1 MTAGSERTLSMPKPL
16 DGIVVL
22 ETASFVSGPYVGQL
36 LADLGADVL
45 KIENPKGGDP
55 FRGADGYS
63 SEFQAYNP
71 HKRSVALDIT
81 KPAGADVLRRL
92 IGKADVLVHNFRPG
106 VMERL
111 GFGWENVTALNE
123 RLIYCSL
130 TGFGQDGPYQHR
142 PAYDSVAGGL
152 SGFLS
157 QYVSAAHPQ
166 IVGPAVSDAITGLY
180 ASYGVLGALV
190 ERGRTGRGARVDVTM
205 VEAMIAFL
213 RQPYAS
219 FFASG
224 VTPSPLERPAFST
237 CFALVCADDKLL
249 AIHVSSP
256 QKFWEALLSVIPDC
270 ELGGDP
276 RFDSRAK
283 RIENFVALTEALSG
297 PFRRKTRAEWM
308 VLLDAADVPFA
319 PVNDFAEVMAD
330 PQIRHLGTFAQ
341 YAHAQRGTV
350 NVIQPPT
357 LIDGRRPVEGKAP
370 PTRGEHTD
378 EALQAAGFGAEE
390 IKTLRA
396 KGVIA

>member
-1 MTAGSERTLSMPKPL
+1 MSKPL
-16 DGIVVL
+16 DGVVVL

-36 LADLGADVL
+36 LADLGADIV

-92 IGKADVLVHNFRPG
+92 IGQADVLVHNYRPG

-111 GFGWENVTALNE
+111 GFGWESVTALNQ

-130 TGFGQDGPYQHR
+130 TGFGQDGPYRHR

-157 QYVSAAHPQ
+157 QYISVENPQ
-166 IVGPAVSDAITGLY
+166 IVGPAVADAITGLY

-190 ERGRTGRGARVDVTM
+190 ERARTGRGCRVDVTM
-205 VEAMIAFL
+205 IEAMIAFL

-224 VTPSPLERPAFST
+224 ITPSPLERPAFSS
-237 CFALVCADDKLL
+237 CFAFVCADGKLL

-256 QKFWEALLSVIPDC
+256 QKFWDALLSVISGC
-270 ELGGDP
+270 EFGTDP
-276 RFDSRAK
+276 RFDTRQK
-283 RIENFVALTEALSG
+283 RIANFVALTKELSE

-308 VLLDAADVPFA
+308 TLLDAADVPFA
-319 PVNDFAEVMAD
+319 PVNDFAEVVAD
-330 PQIRHLGTFAQ
+330 PQIQHLETFAR
-341 YAHAQRGTV
+341 YVHAKRGAID
-350 NVIQPPT
+350 VIQPP
-357 LIDGRRPVEGKAP
+357 LLFDGRRPIEGKAP
-370 PTRGEHTD
+370 PTLGEHT
-378 EALQAAGFGAEE
+378 EEVLQAAGIGEKE
-390 IKTLRA
+390 IETLRSE
-396 KGVIA
+396 GVIA